1 MSDDVLI
8 TVAVFGGIAVIIKI
22 IADTLTRHRLIA
34 KGMVDEKV
42 KHLFIKDAQL
52 HRLSSLKWGMVLV
65 GIGVALVISQ
75 LAEDYI
81 TDESVFGLMFIF
93 AGVAFLI
100 YYGIARGHLNH
111 PNELR

>member
-8 TVAVFGGIAVIIKI
+8 TIAVFGGIAIIIKI

-42 KHLFIKDAQL
+42 KHLFIRDAQL
-52 HRLSSLKWGMVLV
+52 QRLSSLKWGMVLI

-81 TDESVFGLMFIF
+81 TNESVFGLMFIF
-93 AGVAFLI
+93 AGAAFLI
-100 YYGIARGHLNH
+100 YYSIARKHLDRT
-111 PNELR
+111 NEPR

>member
-1 MSDDVLI
+1 MSEEILI
-8 TVAVFGGIAVIIKI
+8 PFVIFSAIVAIVKI
-22 IADTLTRHRLIA
+22 ISDTMTRHRLIA

-52 HRLSSLKWGMVLV
+52 QRLSSLKWGMVLI

-75 LAEDYI
+75 FAEDYI

-100 YYGIARGHLNH
+100 YYGIARKLLNRT
-111 PNELR
+111 NEPH